1 MALTKLT
8 ANVANIIGLDD
19 NPNEGATPLSSTELK
34 NTFDKA
40 GTDIKNYINNT
51 LTAELDTKFTTTDTN
66 IGTLSNLETTTKTDV
81 VSALNEVNGKAADYV
96 IETGTTD
103 GWKWIKWNSGLVEL
117 TKYIQYSGLIL
128 TTASNGTYYGSGS
141 NGTKTETL
149 PFTFNSYD
157 FIGYQEQ
164 PSRASSVYV
173 YAASISGSTLST
185 EFRAHASMNNVTCG
199 VRYYIRG
206 NI

>member
-34 NTFDKA
+34 NKFDKA

-96 IETGTTD
+96 TETGTTD
-103 GWKWIKWNSGLVEL
+103 GWKWIKWNSGRIEMIGWNQFTGIKLDR
-117 TKYIQYSGLIL
+117 
-128 TTASNGTYYGSGS
+128 ASNGTYYSDSTGSKS
-141 NGTKTETL
+141 LTL
-149 PFTFNSYD
+149 PFTLNSVDY
-157 FIGYQEQ
+157 IGTRETN
-164 PSRASSVYV
+164 SRASGVYV
-173 YAASISGSTLST
+173 YYARISGSTLTT
-185 EFRAHASMNNVTCG
+185 EFRAFANIDSGPCG
-199 VRYYIRG
+199 VMYHIIG
-206 NI
+206 TI